1 MKTNEAIKNVALLA
15 LAVVVVG
22 GGLIYWQFSNRSAAQ
37 ARVAKLQTELP
48 NVEEVNA
55 QLATSQQEL
64 EDYRIRLEHLEKSLP
79 QEAYIPTLL
88 KELETVGQQKNL
100 TITGI
105 RPILQP
111 TEEEKDDGAYQKL
124 DIDITAQGTY
134 RAVLEMIASL
144 KTFPKILAV
153 TTIALQPRQDLKNG
167 ANELDATIRLRA
179 FVFKEPLAPVP
190 GSSEDK
196 AVDELQRDPMNPQG
210 EPQTG
215 PTAPK
220 ESGSVESKP
229 VSNPQGAPTKS
240 GKEGSL

>member
-1 MKTNEAIKNVALLA
+1 MRHNEAIKNVALLA
-15 LAVVVVG
+15 LGVVVVG
-22 GGLIYWQFSNRSAAQ
+22 GGLIYWQFSNRSTAQ
-37 ARVAKLQTELP
+37 ARVARLQLELP
-48 NVEEVNA
+48 NAEEINA
-55 QLATSQQEL
+55 QLATSQEEL
-64 EDYRIRLEHLEKSLP
+64 ENYRIRLEHLEKSLP

-88 KELETVGQQKNL
+88 KELETVGAQNNL

-111 TEEEKDDGAYQKL
+111 TTDELDDDADGAYQKL

-153 TTIALQPRQDLKNG
+153 TTIALQPRQDMKNG

-196 AVDELQRDPMNPQG
+196 ADNELERDPMNPGQ
-210 EPQTG
+210 EPG
-215 PTAPK
+215 VVPTNPTQP
-220 ESGSVESKP
+220 GGGTKP
-229 VSNPQGAPTKS
+229 VSNTQPVQRTS
-240 GKEGSL
+240 KEGI